1 MEVLPLPVSV
11 AFTEDVWSV
20 SMDDSEEQV
29 ARDILAEMIA
39 GELRQARSRYRHSSS
54 SQPQHHRTPSEILLP
69 AGILQ
74 RIAADILDASNDEPC
89 GIKGCVIYIDFD
101 ESQRKCDGK
110 QRIGTV
116 KCHPYTVNTFEIYLT
131 LRPHSSSWTS
141 KLPLFLQ
148 NLAYRS
154 AIVISSEY
162 ELTKR
167 KLFRSS
173 H

>member
-11 AFTEDVWSV
+11 DFTEDVWSL

-29 ARDILAEMIA
+29 AREILAELIA
-39 GELRQARSRYRHSSS
+39 GELRQALARYRHLQQQKS
-54 SQPQHHRTPSEILLP
+54 PSEILLP

-74 RIAADILDASNDEPC
+74 TIASDVLRASSDEPC
-89 GIKGCVIYIDFD
+89 GIRGCMIYIDFD
-101 ESQRKCDGK
+101 ESQRKCGCET
-110 QRIGTV
+110 QRIGMV

-148 NLAYRS
+148 NLTHRS
-154 AIVISSEY
+154 TMVISSDY
-162 ELTKR
+162 TLSKR

>member
-1 MEVLPLPVSV
+1 MEVLPLPVAV
-11 AFTEDVWSV
+11 DFTEDVWSL
-20 SMDDSEEQV
+20 SLEDPEEQV
-29 ARDILAEMIA
+29 AREVLAELIA
-39 GELRQARSRYRHSSS
+39 GELRQARARYRHL
-54 SQPQHHRTPSEILLP
+54 QQQRAPSEILLP

-74 RIAADILDASNDEPC
+74 TIAADVLSASSDEPC
-89 GIKGCVIYIDFD
+89 GIRGCVIYIDFED
-101 ESQRKCDGK
+101 SQRKSTDRK
-110 QRIGTV
+110 QRIGMV
-116 KCHPYTVNTFEIYLT
+116 KCHPYTVNTFELYLT

-154 AIVISSEY
+154 TMVISSEY
-162 ELTKR
+162 TLTKR

>member
-11 AFTEDVWSV
+11 DFTEDVWSL

-29 ARDILAEMIA
+29 ARDALAELIA
-39 GELRQARSRYRHSSS
+39 RELHQAGARYRNL
-54 SQPQHHRTPSEILLP
+54 QHQRAPSEILLP

-74 RIAADILDASNDEPC
+74 TIAADVLQASSDEPC
-89 GIKGCVIYIDFD
+89 GIRGCVIYIDFD
-101 ESQRKCDGK
+101 ESHRKSDRK
-110 QRIGTV
+110 QRIGSV

-154 AIVISSEY
+154 AMVISSEY
-162 ELTKR
+162 SLTKR